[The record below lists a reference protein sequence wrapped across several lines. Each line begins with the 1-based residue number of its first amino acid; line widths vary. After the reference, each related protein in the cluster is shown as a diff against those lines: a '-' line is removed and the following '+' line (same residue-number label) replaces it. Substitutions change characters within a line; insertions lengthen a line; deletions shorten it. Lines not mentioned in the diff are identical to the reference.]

1 MPTVKEI
8 LAKQKSEQF
17 TREVVFATDNIQT
30 IDNDTR
36 TVTVAFSSEE
46 PVDRWFGKE
55 ILDHDAMSVD
65 LTRLTTGGP
74 VLVGHDMDDQVGVVE
89 SAHIDADRR
98 GRAVLRFGRSQ
109 RATDIFN
116 DVVDEIRQKISVKY
130 LVHEYIE
137 NVDTGEFRATKWE
150 PLEISI
156 VSVPADNTVG
166 VGRSV
171 ESKPEIKLKE
181 EPVMDPVK
189 DKDPVDVEAIRAQAT
204 KDARS
209 SEMKRTADISSIGAR
224 YGLEKDAAEFLL
236 TDKSVEEFREIAL
249 DKVAER
255 QIEVPKTHL
264 DMEEKDVQSFSL
276 MRAIQA
282 MSSGDWSKAGL
293 EREASIAIAD
303 KLGKDT
309 RGFFVPWEI
318 QGRAQ
323 NTQTLAAGGALVGTE
338 HMGSSFIDLLRA
350 RSVVIG
356 LGANMLTGLVGNVDI
371 PKQTG
376 GSTVYW
382 LSEDEDGTDSE
393 ATFGTVALAPRT
405 MGAAVPITRRMM
417 KQSDPSIDALISGDI
432 AIAMAL
438 ALDDA
443 ILEGDGVKKPLGIA
457 NVTGVNTQSV
467 SSGGAPTWAEI
478 VGFESSVAADNALTG
493 NMAYVTTPT
502 VAGTMKVTAKDTGSG
517 LFLNDGGMVN
527 GYPVATTSQLTAN
540 EIIFGNFS
548 DVVIGNWGVLE
559 IIEDRSTKAASGG
572 TVIRA
577 FQDVD
582 AAVRHA
588 ESFCVTA

>member
-8 LAKQKSEQF
+8 LAKQDGNQ

-74 VLVGHDMDDQVGVVE
+74 VLVGHDMDDQVGVIE

-116 DVVDEIRQKISVKY
+116 DVVDGIRQKISVGY
-130 LVHEYIE
+130 VVHEYVE
-137 NVDTGEFRATKWE
+137 NVDEGEFRATKWE
-150 PLEISI
+150 PLEVSF

-171 ESKPEIKLKE
+171 ESKEEIKPEVIKMPKE
-181 EPVMDPVK
+181 NNTP
-189 DKDPVDVEAIRAQAT
+189 PVDVEAIEAQAR

-209 SEMKRTADISSIGAR
+209 SEMKRTADINAIGAR
-224 YGLEKDAAEFLL
+224 YGLQQDAAEFLQ

-249 DKVAER
+249 EKVSSR
-255 QIEVPKTHL
+255 QEKVEPKTII
-264 DMEEKDVQSFSL
+264 DMEAKDVKNFSL

-282 MSSGDWSKAGL
+282 MSNGDWSKAGL
-293 EREASIAIAD
+293 EREASIAVAG

-318 QGRAQ
+318 QARAQ
-323 NTQTLAAGGALVGTE
+323 NTQTLTAGGALVALD
-338 HMGSSFIDLLRA
+338 HMGGSFIDLLRA

-356 LGANMLTGLVGNVDI
+356 LGANMLTGLVGDVDI

-382 LSEDEDGTDSE
+382 LDEDEDQTDSE
-393 ATFGTVALAPRT
+393 ATFRSVRLSPRT

-417 KQSDPSIDALISGDI
+417 LQSDPSIDSLITNDI
-432 AIAMAL
+432 AINMAL

-467 SSGGAPTWAEI
+467 SSGGSPTWAEI
-478 VGFESSVAADNALTG
+478 VGFESSVSADNALTG

-502 VAGTMKVTAKDTGSG
+502 VAGTMKVTSKDTGSG
-517 LFLNDGGMVN
+517 LFLNEGGMVN

-559 IIEDRSTKAASGG
+559 IIEDKSTKAASGG